1 MSVLD
6 RPRTDVAEPTLSVP
20 PVLQPVGVPVEQP
33 LFSEHLAHR
42 WAFVLLVPF
51 VLGAAS
57 FALAIGLDANWPMI
71 PAFFLGPFLLIALYV
86 VLMLTA
92 EANST
97 S

>member
-6 RPRTDVAEPTLSVP
+6 RPRTDFDSTLVAPRPAVEA
-20 PVLQPVGVPVEQP
+20 PVEQP
-33 LFSEHLAHR
+33 LFSEHQTHR
-42 WAFVLLVPF
+42 WALTLLVPF

-86 VLMLTA
+86 VLMLTSEGNTA
-92 EANST
+92 
-97 S
+97 